1 MYPMS
6 LRAKVETTRG
16 NPQGPQT
23 EEEMVIVPNMTLAR
37 PATRAGTAHAHEC
50 QQGFCVVCGS
60 VWPCYR
66 AQRTSLPRPRLR
78 ATP

>member
-1 MYPMS
+1 
-6 LRAKVETTRG
+6 
-16 NPQGPQT
+16 
-23 EEEMVIVPNMTLAR
+23 MVIVPNMTLAR